1 MDAIWARLK
10 AITEDLD
17 QWDRASQLSPMDF
30 KALCATFLTDLV
42 KDSDGPGQSDVPD
55 ASAQIGP
62 QPVAQD
68 SVRRAEL
75 SAMGISALRKLA
87 AKTSIRGHNLLRRKA
102 DLVEAILGQDDSPQ
116 PKAPDQETARR
127 AELQAMQVPALR
139 KLALERGVSNARR
152 LRKAELVEAIEGTGE
167 LSPQPVA
174 EPIANEP
181 EERPTPIPDRP
192 RLGFAPS
199 IITPYLHA
207 MVAHFGEQRER
218 LDLIGNFIGVP
229 ITHKHISCSPGELSN
244 NKYNRMYFQQSSRR
258 LVGLEREIICMAW
271 RAIIN
276 TADIERWKHACPV
289 CTFTCVRG
297 LWMTRHIEKEHPNY
311 RPGVPVNEQ

>member
-1 MDAIWARLK
+1 MFQPSRLFPTDLATGAHMDAIWAKLI

-55 ASAQIGP
+55 PSAQIGP

-87 AKTSIRGHNLLRRKA
+87 AKTIRGHNHLRRKA

-116 PKAPDQETARR
+116 PKVPDQETH

-167 LSPQPVA
+167 LSPQP
-174 EPIANEP
+174 E
-181 EERPTPIPDRP
+181 
-192 RLGFAPS
+192 
-199 IITPYLHA
+199 
-207 MVAHFGEQRER
+207 
-218 LDLIGNFIGVP
+218 
-229 ITHKHISCSPGELSN
+229 
-244 NKYNRMYFQQSSRR
+244 SSR
-258 LVGLEREIICMAW
+258 GPERM
-271 RAIIN
+271 
-276 TADIERWKHACPV
+276 
-289 CTFTCVRG
+289 
-297 LWMTRHIEKEHPNY
+297 
-311 RPGVPVNEQ
+311 